1 MDLWLKIDKTNV
13 TIRISI
19 YYVCQFSG
27 KTNNFDFFDPNL
39 PKNEFW
45 GRNFKNLYQIR
56 NLHIQDDMC
65 VNFQLKQ
72 TTLTFLAQICPKRK
86 LGFEIQKTNIG
97 IRISILEIPCVP
109 IFRQNRQLWIFGPKF
124 ASGFGI
130 RILEILRVPFFR
142 YYVYL

>member
-45 GRNFKNLYQIR
+45 GRNFKNISLDSESAPVRYHVWHFSVKR
-56 NLHIQDDMC
+56 TN
-65 VNFQLKQ
+65 
-72 TTLTFLAQICPKRK
+72 LTF
-86 LGFEIQKTNIG
+86 
-97 IRISILEIPCVP
+97 SV
-109 IFRQNRQLWIFGPKF
+109 
-124 ASGFGI
+124 
-130 RILEILRVPFFR
+130 
-142 YYVYL
+142 